1 MESKVDAETVR
12 WIITAL
18 FGVVM
23 WFWKRGIDDG
33 AKELAVMRTEIQ
45 LLKDTRL
52 HKDDFREF
60 KVELRAQFEELK
72 TAIRD
77 SKSHAS

>member
-1 MESKVDAETVR
+1 MDAETVR
-12 WIITAL
+12 WVITAL
-18 FGVVM
+18 FGAIM
-23 WFWKRGIDDG
+23 WFWKRGIDET
-33 AKELAVMRTEIQ
+33 AKNMAVMHTEIQ

-77 SKSHAS
+77 SKFNAS